1 MALLFLFKN
10 ITIFIQSLLL
20 AFHSMKNL
28 KHEKS
33 ATSHGTCNDY
43 INTKNKKA
51 LLMNNTYILHIC
63 RNVFSLNKYIKYLLT
78 DF

>member
-1 MALLFLFKN
+1 
-10 ITIFIQSLLL
+10 
-20 AFHSMKNL
+20 MKNL